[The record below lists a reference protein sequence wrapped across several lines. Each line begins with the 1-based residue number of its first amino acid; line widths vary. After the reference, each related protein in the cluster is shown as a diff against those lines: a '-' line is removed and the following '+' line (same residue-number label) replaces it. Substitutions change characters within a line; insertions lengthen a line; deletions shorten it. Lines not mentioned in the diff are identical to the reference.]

1 MPGEHWDPLAPART
15 AASVRSDWHPDRLPT
30 TSAHKKRR
38 TATKGLEPTGTN
50 SHSRG
55 HSTQRHPSHGSRGNR
70 ARTASFPTEWCCT
83 SSGSRPKTS
92 EICPSGWS
100 VRSLASALRSIQSRK
115 CSRAQCRCPSWHSQL
130 NLCWPRTGSR
140 PRCCSM

>member
-1 MPGEHWDPLAPART
+1 MGPTGTSLHSRRCTVRLAPRP
-15 AASVRSDWHPDRLPT
+15 AAHH
-30 TSAHKKRR
+30 SAHKKRR

-55 HSTQRHPSHGSRGNR
+55 HSTLRRPSHGSRGNR
-70 ARTASFPTEWCCT
+70 VHIASCPMGSYCT
-83 SSGSRPKTS
+83 SWGSRRKTS

-100 VRSLASALRSIQSRK
+100 VHSLASALQSFQSRK
-115 CSRAQCRCPSWHSQL
+115 CSPARCRCPLWHSQV
-130 NLCWPRTGSR
+130 NLCWTRIGGR